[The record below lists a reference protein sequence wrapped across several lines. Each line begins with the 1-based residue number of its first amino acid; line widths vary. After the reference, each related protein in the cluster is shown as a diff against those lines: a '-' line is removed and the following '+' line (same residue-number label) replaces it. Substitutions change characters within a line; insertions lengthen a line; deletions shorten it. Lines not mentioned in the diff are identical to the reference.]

1 MTNEVPQGGLAK
13 FHRPRLAQG
22 VKLHR
27 HMVEEMVSALRAIF
41 VEKRHADRVI
51 QLTLKKHR
59 KWGARD
65 RGFFAESLYDMVRW
79 WRWLWWLADLSEEEF
94 DDAEAITDDHL
105 WLVWAAYQRWHGRN
119 VLPLPGL
126 KFMSQQDVEDRSRE
140 QVPIAVRASIPDW
153 LEERC
158 VSELGDEWRSIR
170 GALNDAAPV
179 FLRANC
185 LKTDRD
191 TLRTNLVHEG
201 VETATVAD
209 APDALRLE
217 KRQNVFG
224 TDAFKRGL
232 FEVQDAGSQR
242 IVPFLKI
249 EPGQRVVD
257 ACAGG
262 GGKTLHAAS
271 LMGNKGKI
279 IAMDIHQWKLD
290 ELRKRAKRAG
300 VDVVETRLAEGAKS
314 FKRFSGKM
322 DRVLLDV
329 PCSGLGVLRRNPDAK
344 WKLSNEEIDRLIDV
358 QKQILESASRMV
370 NPGGY
375 LVYATCSILPSE
387 NEKQVQAFLETR
399 SSEWKLEEEMHL
411 HPQQDAGDGFYAA
424 RLLRVGSG
432 ADAAVE

>member
-1 MTNEVPQGGLAK
+1 
-13 FHRPRLAQG
+13 
-22 VKLHR
+22 
-27 HMVEEMVSALRAIF
+27 MVEEMIAALRAIF

-79 WRWLWWLADLSEEEF
+79 WRWLWWLADLPEEEF
-94 DDAEAITDDHL
+94 DDTEAITDDHL

-119 VLPLPGL
+119 VIPLPGV
-126 KFMSQQDVEDRSRE
+126 KFMSIEDVEDRSRE
-140 QVPIAVRASIPDW
+140 KVPIAVRASIPDW
-153 LEERC
+153 MEERC
-158 VSELGDEWRSIR
+158 ERELGDEWRSIR
-170 GALNDAAPV
+170 GALNDSAPV
-179 FLRANC
+179 FLRANR

-191 TLRTNLVHEG
+191 TLKTNLVHEG
-201 VETATVAD
+201 VETETIPN
-209 APDALRLE
+209 APDALRLV

-242 IVPFLKI
+242 IVPFLQI
-249 EPGQRVVD
+249 EPGHRVID

-279 IAMDIHQWKLD
+279 IAMDVHQWKLD
-290 ELRKRAKRAG
+290 ELRKRTKRAG
-300 VDVVETRLAEGAKS
+300 VDVVETRLAEGSKS
-314 FKRFSGKM
+314 FKRFSGKA

-329 PCSGLGVLRRNPDAK
+329 PCSGLGVVRRNPDAK
-344 WKLSNEEIDRLIDV
+344 WKLSNEEIERLIEV

-370 NPGGY
+370 KPGGK

-387 NEKQVQAFLETR
+387 NEHQVAAFLKGR
-399 SSEWKLEEEMHL
+399 GSEWKLEEELHL
-411 HPQQDAGDGFYAA
+411 QPEQDGGDGFYAA
-424 RLLRVGSG
+424 RLVRL
-432 ADAAVE
+432 AAV